1 MIFIRSSFLLDVLS
15 SYNVGSQFVIN
26 GHTYDRVSFA
36 TDGIYPSL
44 RIFFKPY
51 TNPQGPERSLYTD
64 IVESVR
70 KDIERA
76 FGGLQSRFHILR
88 HEALL
93 HDRGDLCD
101 VWIACVLLHNL
112 IVEDER
118 SLEDPMGAGVSF
130 LEEDVK
136 EPGVFSRVPQQYVTN
151 NMSFPLYKLI
161 EHYHHLYDHNAHETL
176 KYDLMCRIWAHRDAI
191 ITSVKK
197 DSLQ

>member
-1 MIFIRSSFLLDVLS
+1 
-15 SYNVGSQFVIN
+15 
-26 GHTYDRVSFA
+26 
-36 TDGIYPSL
+36 
-44 RIFFKPY
+44 
-51 TNPQGPERSLYTD
+51 
-64 IVESVR
+64 
-70 KDIERA
+70 
-76 FGGLQSRFHILR
+76 
-88 HEALL
+88 
-93 HDRGDLCD
+93 LCD

-112 IVEDER
+112 IVEGKLRLLCLSQMFLSSLFVYVLDER

-151 NMSFPLYKLI
+151 NISFPLHKLI

-176 KYDLMCRIWAHRDAI
+176 KYDLMCHIWAHRDAI

>member
-1 MIFIRSSFLLDVLS
+1 MI
-15 SYNVGSQFVIN
+15 
-26 GHTYDRVSFA
+26 A
-36 TDGIYPSL
+36 CPSL
-44 RIFFKPY
+44 QMEYIHLCGFSSNLIPILKVPSDHFTQTLWRASGRILK
-51 TNPQGPERSLYTD
+51 ELL
-64 IVESVR
+64 
-70 KDIERA
+70 A
-76 FGGLQSRFHILR
+76 FILR

-93 HDRGDLCD
+93 HVRGDLCD
-101 VWIACVLLHNL
+101 VIQSCVLLHNL

-151 NMSFPLYKLI
+151 NISFPLHKLI